1 MKRMIGIFLIAVM
14 VFAIC
19 GCTSVSAD
27 QTVTLTYITDNQNI
41 QVTLTDE
48 EAEKVIS
55 ILDGNFYDP
64 TSGTPS
70 CGFTEDR
77 ALTVGSRTYAIAGDA
92 CNYIKDCGNSKY
104 FTISDEDMTYIHE
117 LFLKYNG
124 ESDWF

>member
-1 MKRMIGIFLIAVM
+1 MKRIFILLSIA
-14 VFAIC
+14 AIMLTTC
-19 GCTSVSAD
+19 GCTGVSKG
-27 QTVTLTYITDNQNI
+27 QPVTLTYITDSQNI
-41 QVTLTDE
+41 QVTLSDE

-55 ILDGNFYDP
+55 ILDGRLYDP

-104 FTISDEDMTYIHE
+104 FTVSDEDMTYIHD

-124 ESDWF
+124 QSDWF

>member
-1 MKRMIGIFLIAVM
+1 MRRIGCFLMILVM
-14 VFAIC
+14 SVLLC
-19 GCTSVSAD
+19 SCSRTSVSAG
-27 QTVTLTYITDNQNI
+27 QPVTLTYNGLH
-41 QVTLTDE
+41 VTLTDE
-48 EAEKVIS
+48 EADKVIS